1 MTPTLRPLVP
11 GDLDAVLPLEAE
23 LFGRGKWT
31 RGMFLS
37 ELSAPRR
44 HYQVAERAGGIVGYA
59 GIALGETS
67 QVMTIGV
74 HPGHRR
80 QGIGRMLLSDLLE
93 AARRFGAMEA
103 ILEVRIDAAAPQ
115 AMYTEFGFTP
125 MGVRKN
131 YYQAEGI
138 DALVMHKQLRSRIG
152 PVGSEV
158 TE

>member
-1 MTPTLRPLVP
+1 MTPTLRPLVAA
-11 GDLDAVLPLEAE
+11 DLDAVLSLEAE

-37 ELSAPRR
+37 ELGAPRR

-74 HPGHRR
+74 DPGHRR

-93 AARRFGAMEA
+93 AARRVGAMEA
-103 ILEVRIDAAAPQ
+103 ILEVRIGAAAPQ
-115 AMYTEFGFTP
+115 VIYSECGFTRR
-125 MGVRKN
+125 GVPKS
-131 YYQAEGI
+131 YSQGECI
-138 DALVMHKQLRSRIG
+138 DALVMHKRLRSRIG
-152 PVGSEV
+152 QVGSEV